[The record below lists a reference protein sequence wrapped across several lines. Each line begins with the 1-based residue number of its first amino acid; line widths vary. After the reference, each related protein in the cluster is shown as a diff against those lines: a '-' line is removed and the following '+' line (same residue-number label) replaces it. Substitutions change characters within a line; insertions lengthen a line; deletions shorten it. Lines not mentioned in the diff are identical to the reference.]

1 MDGLLQNRLLLQET
15 LQLQILLGALGLGH
29 LVPVGVVDS
38 LEEALLEA
46 GELAELLVQPLDLL
60 LEVDVCSQ
68 LEEDASHAE
77 VRDSTAFGNI
87 LLVADDDDLR
97 AFSKSCEKISLLSYY
112 LLVSNNEGVC
122 TDLRW

>member
-15 LQLQILLGALGLGH
+15 LQLHVLLGAFGLGH
-29 LVPVGVVDS
+29 LVPVGVVDG

-60 LEVDVCSQ
+60 LEIDVRSQ

-77 VRDSTAFGNI
+77 VGDPAAFGNI

-97 AFSKSCEKISLLSYY
+97 AFSKSCEKVSLLSYH